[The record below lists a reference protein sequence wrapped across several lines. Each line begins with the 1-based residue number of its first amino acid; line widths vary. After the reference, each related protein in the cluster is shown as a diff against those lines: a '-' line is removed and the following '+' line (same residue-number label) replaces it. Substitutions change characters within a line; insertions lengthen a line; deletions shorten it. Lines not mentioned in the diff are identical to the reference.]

1 MGRFP
6 CVDTGINNVGA
17 LKDVGYNSID
27 CVRLDVSNDDW
38 FVDDI

>member
-6 CVDTGINNVGA
+6 CVDTGINNVGD

-27 CVRLDVSNDDW
+27 CVILDVSNYGW
-38 FVDDI
+38 LVADI